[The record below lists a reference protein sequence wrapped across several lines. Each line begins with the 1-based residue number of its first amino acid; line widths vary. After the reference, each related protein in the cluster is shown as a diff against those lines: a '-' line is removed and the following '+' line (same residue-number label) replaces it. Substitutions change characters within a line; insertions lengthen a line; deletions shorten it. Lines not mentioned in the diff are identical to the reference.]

1 MAKDSRNVVRTKDA
15 GVFFGKIVSK
25 ENTATGIVVRI
36 ENARRVYYWEGAATL
51 SELAQKGVT
60 KPESCKFPCP
70 VDMIETVAIEILDMT
85 EEAGKSLDSVP
96 VWTAK
101 K

>member
-15 GVFFGKIVSK
+15 GVFFGNIVSK
-25 ENTATGIVVRI
+25 EHTPAGTIVKI

-96 VWTAK
+96 IWSAK